1 VLEYLKV
8 KQLLIPE
15 VGGISIIEAQE
26 FLKGTI
32 LSTLAGLSTMLGTIP
47 LLLFHKHLG
56 EKVIDSLMGMA
67 AGIMLAAS
75 AFSLA
80 GPSLEIGGVLR
91 FTVGFLLGAVL
102 VDLMDKYSPHEHFL
116 KGHEGADI
124 KKLSKIWLFVIAITI
139 HNFPEGMA
147 VGISGYTPQALSVAI
162 AIGTQNIPEGAATMV
177 ALMNAGYSTPFSLLV
192 TLLTGAVEVL
202 GGIFGAGLILIS
214 KRLLPYMLAF
224 AAGAMVFVVSDE
236 VIPETHLRGNE
247 RLSTYFLIFGFLI
260 MSALDVLLG

>member
-1 VLEYLKV
+1 
-8 KQLLIPE
+8 
-15 VGGISIIEAQE
+15 
-26 FLKGTI
+26 
-32 LSTLAGLSTMLGTIP
+32 
-47 LLLFHKHLG
+47 
-56 EKVIDSLMGMA
+56 MGMA

-80 GPSLEIGGVLR
+80 GPSLEIGGALR
-91 FTVGFLLGAVL
+91 FIVGFLFGAIA
-102 VDLMDKYSPHEHFL
+102 VDLLDKFSPHEHFL
-116 KGHEGADI
+116 KGHEGMDS
-124 KKLSKIWLFVIAITI
+124 KKLAKIWLFVIAITI

-147 VGISGYTPQALSVAI
+147 VGISGFTPEALSVAI

-177 ALMNAGYSTPFSLLV
+177 ALMNAGYSIRYSLFI
-192 TLLTGAVEVL
+192 TFLTGVVEMM

-214 KRLLPYMLAF
+214 KNLLPYMLAF

-260 MSALDVLLG
+260 MSVLDVVLG